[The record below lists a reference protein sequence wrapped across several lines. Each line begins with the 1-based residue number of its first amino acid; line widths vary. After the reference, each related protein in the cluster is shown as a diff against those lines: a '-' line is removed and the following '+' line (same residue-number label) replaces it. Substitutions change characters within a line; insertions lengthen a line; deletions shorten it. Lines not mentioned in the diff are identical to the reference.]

1 MRRSRGGGDDAR
13 RHLSGPK
20 RPHLLE
26 LRLAAE
32 VAEQEGLQYISTSDK
47 LQRAQLAVY
56 IADPTRVLHSVQIQQ
71 RIAWRRATLVAAPLG
86 RSGLERE
93 CQPLRS

>member
-1 MRRSRGGGDDAR
+1 M
-13 RHLSGPK
+13 
-20 RPHLLE
+20 
-26 LRLAAE
+26 
-32 VAEQEGLQYISTSDK
+32 VEQEGLQFISTFNSDK

-56 IADPTRVLHSVQIQQ
+56 IADPTRVLHSVQNQQ
-71 RIAWRRATLVAAPLG
+71 RIARRRATLTAAPLG